1 MNESPRPDST
11 IPSLVGATLPPDVT
25 RAIPRAAGE
34 EPVEFHGFERI
45 VDITKRE
52 VRLRATTNRNIV
64 FVLTFDAIQG
74 LADLTRGDDRWEEV
88 G

>member
-1 MNESPRPDST
+1 VNESPQRELTTAGLTP
-11 IPSLVGATLPPDVT
+11 ATLPAGVT
-25 RAIPRAAGE
+25 QSLPRAAGA

-45 VDITKRE
+45 IDITKRE

-64 FVLTFDAIQG
+64 FVLTFDAIQN
-74 LADLTRGDDRWEEV
+74 LADLTRGDDRWKEV